1 MFVNPHELSITVTS
15 GTGSEVVHFKHE
27 VLKQV
32 IVVPPSASAA
42 YDVSLTNP
50 RNIGKFDE
58 LDAEGTLNESVDLL
72 VRDTHTF
79 TISNASADGTYTV
92 SLISYEPHG

>member
-1 MFVNPHELSITVTS
+1 MFVNPHELTITVAG

-27 VLKQV
+27 VLKQI
-32 IVVPPSASAA
+32 IVVPPSDAAA
-42 YDVSLTNP
+42 YDISITNP

-72 VRDTHTF
+72 VRDTHTI
-79 TISNASADGTYTV
+79 TISNASANGTYTV